1 MFRTQRKRLISA
13 RIGLLGGAALALA
26 CSPAFGQATTATA
39 NVGVSATVVPSC
51 SISTSNLSFGN
62 YTASSGTANTTTAT
76 LSFTCTSTTT
86 WWIGL
91 DAGTNSGSTSNP
103 RIMSDG
109 SGDSLNY
116 DLYQIPAQHSVGQ
129 HQRNRRY
136 EFEYGAI
143 RGHGQ
148 RTNRDDLRL
157 DPHPPICGAK
167 RVYRYC
173 RRDHQFLIP
182 PAFPLRRHN
191 ARPKTGIAAAIA
203 HARG

>member
-116 DLYQIPAQHSVGQ
+116 DLYQDSGHSTVWGNTSGTGVTSSSTGQ
-129 HQRNRRY
+129 SAGTGSVQTATI
-136 EFEYGAI
+136 YG
-143 RGHGQ
+143 
-148 RTNRDDLRL
+148 
-157 DPHPPICGAK
+157 
-167 RVYRYC
+167 
-173 RRDHQFLIP
+173 LIP
-182 PAFPLRRHN
+182 IHQYVVPN
-191 ARPKTGIAAAIA
+191 AYTDTVVATINF
-203 HARG
+203 